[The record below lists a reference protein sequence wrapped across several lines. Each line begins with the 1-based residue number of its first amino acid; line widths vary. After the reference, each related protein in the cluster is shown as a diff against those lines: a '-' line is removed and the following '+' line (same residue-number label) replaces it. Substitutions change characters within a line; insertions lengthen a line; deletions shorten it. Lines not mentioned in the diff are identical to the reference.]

1 VENKAIIEAQKVLAE
16 IKDRNDVDHVFD
28 KQA

>member
-16 IKDRNDVDHVFD
+16 IKDRNDVDHVF
-28 KQA
+28 